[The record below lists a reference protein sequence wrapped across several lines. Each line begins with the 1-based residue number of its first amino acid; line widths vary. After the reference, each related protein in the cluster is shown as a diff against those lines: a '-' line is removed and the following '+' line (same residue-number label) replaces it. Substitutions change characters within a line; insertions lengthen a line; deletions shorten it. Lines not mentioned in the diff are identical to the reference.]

1 VFVSFT
7 FVILT
12 TDLLF
17 ITDMDRM
24 LTAMAKERCSIL
36 PEVILIVISGQ
47 PAQPSLLVAV
57 DLNSFIVGDG
67 HRPTSDSESRFLN
80 GVSRSTRA
88 RREEGTTG
96 PANRFLHGF
105 ESGAPELGERRGR
118 PELGVRGR

>member
-88 RREEGTTG
+88 RREEGTTSL
-96 PANRFLHGF
+96 ANRFLHGF